1 MDTDHSIAVWAWETG
16 SKIASATGHPHRIFC
31 AAFNPSDD
39 SIVTVG
45 VGIVKFWSV
54 TGRLLRGKSGQ
65 FTQGSREQAML
76 SLTISKKGR
85 IYSGSEQ
92 GEIYRWK
99 GAEVDTLVMAHE
111 GPVFCLWVCRDGL
124 CSGGK
129 DGKVMV
135 WSLNLK
141 PLVTFDLRSQSTGL
155 DRTRIRSV
163 CWLAKTIL
171 VGTIH
176 SEVFE
181 IDIESGTPNSLLT
194 GHCAGKVSFSFVC
207 INVHSLLL
215 FLAEFVSLFLRTCK
229 TAPNLETRPETCI
242 PQLSQV
248 NGLQTHPSKN
258 PKP

>member
-1 MDTDHSIAVWAWETG
+1 
-16 SKIASATGHPHRIFC
+16 
-31 AAFNPSDD
+31 
-39 SIVTVG
+39 
-45 VGIVKFWSV
+45 
-54 TGRLLRGKSGQ
+54 
-65 FTQGSREQAML
+65 
-76 SLTISKKGR
+76 
-85 IYSGSEQ
+85 
-92 GEIYRWK
+92 
-99 GAEVDTLVMAHE
+99 MAHE

-194 GHCAGKVSFSFVC
+194 GHCAGKVSLMTSVC
-207 INVHSLLL
+207 LCLCVSVCSCVRVCVHAMHPYIHACKYGCIDVARMCAKSRIAHSKSGL
-215 FLAEFVSLFLRTCK
+215 FRDLTRSKTC
-229 TAPNLETRPETCI
+229 AGQRPADTPFEESVCD
-242 PQLSQV
+242 
-248 NGLQTHPSKN
+248 GGG
-258 PKP
+258 